1 MAEYARLL
9 LYRGGGGVGDW
20 DSVNSDN
27 SDATTEFIINLP
39 NGFTLLESRN
49 FETLA
54 GEGWWYSNNG
64 KIDIV
69 ANGSANVNG
78 EFTQSVSGNLGR
90 IIFPAN
96 DTQLDGTAPA
106 STGIDP
112 ANSAIW
118 HAGSSEVWLEFEHAV
133 STNWVNHPT
142 GTNKIFFVTASGYGG
157 GGDPCVVCYD
167 SDFNPPRYTIFQQ
180 GPGVT
185 IRDLRPN
192 LSTIGAPHGSVNHVK
207 IHIVANTPGNSDGQ
221 AHMWVNGVKTTEHTN
236 VQFMNAGY
244 LFDHV
249 VAQPTY
255 GGVGAGVLASPQY
268 MYFSRI
274 GVAVKGGGV

>member
-1 MAEYARLL
+1 MPQPNQILQLTRRSESPFYS
-9 LYRGGGGVGDW
+9 GH
-20 DSVNSDN
+20 
-27 SDATTEFIINLP
+27 EINDQPSGEWLAGLP
-39 NGFTLLESRN
+39 AGFTLLESRD

-64 KIDIV
+64 KIDV
-69 ANGSANVNG
+69 VDVESADVTG

-96 DTQLDGTAPA
+96 DPALDGTAPA

-118 HAGSSEVWLEFEHAV
+118 TAGSSEIWLEFEHAA
-133 STNWVNHPT
+133 SSNWVNHPT

-157 GGDPCVVCYD
+157 GGDPGVVCYD
-167 SDFNPPRYTIFQQ
+167 SDFDPPRYTIFQQ

-185 IRDLRPN
+185 VRDLRPN
-192 LSTIGAPHGSVNHVK
+192 LSTLGAPHGSVNHIK
-207 IHIVANTPGNSDGQ
+207 IHFVANTPGQPDGQ
-221 AHMWVNGVKTTEHTN
+221 AHMWVNGVKTTEHLN
-236 VQFMNAGY
+236 VEWMNAGY

-255 GGVGAGVLASPQY
+255 GGVGAGQLSNPQY
-268 MYFSRI
+268 FYFSRI
-274 GVAVKGGGV
+274 AVAVKGGGV